1 LSTSTPRGTSPERI
15 MSALR
20 RLVQA
25 LRTSASA
32 AERESGLSVAQLFV
46 LHELGREPGQSLGDL
61 VGRTLARQS
70 TVSEVVN
77 GLVRRGLATRR
88 ASADDKRRAVFR
100 LSAAGTAVLEQAPVP
115 VQVRLIEGLTRMPA
129 ASRNALARSLEEWL
143 AAAGIDDAPTAMF
156 LEGR

>member
-1 LSTSTPRGTSPERI
+1 

-32 AERESGLSVAQLFV
+32 AERQSGLSVAQLFV
-46 LHELGREPGQSLGDL
+46 LHELAREPGQSLGDL

-77 GLVRRGLATRR
+77 GLVRRGLVTRR
-88 ASADDKRRAVFR
+88 ASAHDRRRAVFR
-100 LSAAGTAVLEQAPVP
+100 PSAAGTALLEKAPVP
-115 VQVRLIEGLTRMPA
+115 VQVRLIEGLARMPA
-129 ASRNALARSLEEWL
+129 ASRGALARSLEEWL
-143 AAAGIDDAPTAMF
+143 EAAGIADEATAMF

>member
-1 LSTSTPRGTSPERI
+1 

-32 AERESGLSVAQLFV
+32 AERDSGLSVAQLFV

-70 TVSEVVN
+70 TVSEVVS
-77 GLVRRGLATRR
+77 GLVRRGLVTRR
-88 ASADDKRRAVFR
+88 ASAYDRRRAVFR
-100 LSAAGTAVLEQAPVP
+100 PSAAGTAVLEKAPVP
-115 VQVRLIEGLTRMPA
+115 VQVRLIEGLARMPA
-129 ASRNALARSLEEWL
+129 ASRSALARSLEEWL
-143 AAAGIDDAPTAMF
+143 AAAGIDDEATAMF
-156 LEGR
+156 LEGQ

>member
-1 LSTSTPRGTSPERI
+1 
-15 MSALR
+15 MFALR

-70 TVSEVVN
+70 TVSEVVG
-77 GLVRRGLATRR
+77 GLVRRGLVTRR
-88 ASADDKRRAVFR
+88 PSAYDRRRAVFR
-100 LSAAGTAVLEQAPVP
+100 PSAAGMAVLERAPVP
-115 VQVRLIEGLTRMPA
+115 VQVRLIEGLAQMPA
-129 ASRNALARSLEEWL
+129 DSRRTLARSLEQWL

-156 LEGR
+156 LEAR

>member
-1 LSTSTPRGTSPERI
+1 

-25 LRTSASA
+25 LRTSAGA

-46 LHELGREPGQSLGDL
+46 LHELGRKPGQSLGDL
-61 VGRTLARQS
+61 VARTLARQS

-77 GLVRRGLATRR
+77 GLVRRGLVTRR
-88 ASADDKRRAVFR
+88 ASAQDRRRAVFR
-100 LSAAGTAVLEQAPVP
+100 PSAAGTALLEKSSVP
-115 VQVRLIEGLTRMPA
+115 VQVRLIEGLARMPA
-129 ASRNALARSLEEWL
+129 ASRTALARSLEEWL
-143 AAAGIDDAPTAMF
+143 AAAGIEDESPAMF